1 MYLRITPCR
10 FLPALCLF
18 FVFGAGC
25 STVPRPRAYNIQI
38 ELDPA
43 LGTGSN
49 QVDLIGANSSD
60 LAKWS
65 SYSMTEYWRA
75 DDAKRR
81 DADKVVMRF
90 GQGNSSVQTLLT
102 IDPSWTRWEATGA
115 QYLVVLLQ
123 LSGVATDREGNA
135 DPRRL
140 ILPLDRREWG
150 RDVSTIELRV
160 QESGIRLMS
169 PRKYRN

>member
-1 MYLRITPCR
+1 MNLRITPGR
-10 FLPALCLF
+10 FLATLCLLF
-18 FVFGAGC
+18 IFSAGC
-25 STVPRPRAYNIQI
+25 STLPRPRAYNIEI

-43 LGTGSN
+43 LATGSN
-49 QVDLIGANSSD
+49 QVDLIGANSAD
-60 LAKWS
+60 LPKWS
-65 SYSMTEYWRA
+65 SYSMTDYWRA

-90 GQGNSSVQTLLT
+90 GQGNRSVQTLLT

-123 LSGVATDREGNA
+123 LSGVTTDRDGNA

-140 ILPLDRREWG
+140 ILPLDRREWARG
-150 RDVSTIELRV
+150 VTTIELRV
-160 QESGIRLMS
+160 QESGIRLMT
-169 PRKYRN
+169 PRKYRK